1 MDIKVK
7 ELIDKA
13 QERYLKANELDA
25 LDNYVRS
32 LPTRLQL
39 YRNLRDREIP
49 IMQAVADQVVGE
61 LPDDQTANIEK
72 GIKNLALVMRFCS
85 MGMLL
90 NDENFLKERLLG
102 WLEQVMSQP
111 SMRRVNESLYKNLN
125 QVLRQELSAEQMA
138 LMQPLITAVQ
148 VTLIY

>member
-1 MDIKVK
+1 V
-7 ELIDKA
+7 L
-13 QERYLKANELDA
+13 RYCA
-25 LDNYVRS
+25 
-32 LPTRLQL
+32 
-39 YRNLRDREIP
+39 
-49 IMQAVADQVVGE
+49 
-61 LPDDQTANIEK
+61 
-72 GIKNLALVMRFCS
+72 

-125 QVLRQELSAEQMA
+125 QVLRQELSAEQMN
-138 LMQPLITAVQ
+138 LMQPLITAAQ

>member
-1 MDIKVK
+1 MDAKVK
-7 ELIDKA
+7 ELIDRA

-25 LDNYVRS
+25 LDRYVQS

-39 YRNLRDREIP
+39 YRQLRDREIP
-49 IMQAVADQVVGE
+49 IMQAVADRVVE
-61 LPDDQTANIEK
+61 DLPSDETPNIEK
-72 GIKNLALVMRFCS
+72 GIRNLALVMRYCA

-90 NDENFLKERLLG
+90 NDEGFLKERLLG

-111 SMRRVNESLYKNLN
+111 SMRKVNDSLYKNLN
-125 QVLRQELSAEQMA
+125 QVLRQELNADQLA
-138 LMQPLITAVQ
+138 LMQPLITAAQ

>member
-1 MDIKVK
+1 MDVKVK

-25 LDNYVRS
+25 LDVYVRS
-32 LPTRLQL
+32 LPVRLQL
-39 YRNLRDREIP
+39 YRHLRDREIP
-49 IMQAVADQVVGE
+49 IMQAVADQVVAE
-61 LPDDQTANIEK
+61 LADDQTANIEK
-72 GIKNLALVMRFCS
+72 GIKNLALVLRYCA

-125 QVLRQELSAEQMA
+125 QVLRQELSAEQMN
-138 LMQPLITAVQ
+138 LLQPLITAAQ